1 MSEIR
6 IQEVQEGA
14 QLMDKLVELLTV
26 GTKWFSDKA
35 DAADLAILDKRIN
48 ERAAEGWELVTYDP
62 HHQRRH
68 RFRLLDIKDAIC
80 EELNTIS
87 VFCLPS
93 VTDSAKRRIPS
104 FRHAESV
111 P

>member
-48 ERAAEGWELVTYDP
+48 ERAAEGWELVTYDYMATSMQIKGP
-62 HHQRRH
+62 RCAVCAADAAARPGRRGA
-68 RFRLLDIKDAIC
+68 RLD
-80 EELNTIS
+80 
-87 VFCLPS
+87 V
-93 VTDSAKRRIPS
+93 
-104 FRHAESV
+104 
-111 P
+111 

>member
-6 IQEVQEGA
+6 IQEVQERA

-48 ERAAEGWELVTYDP
+48 ERAVEGWELVTYDYMATSM
-62 HHQRRH
+62 QIKGAFVIT
-68 RFRLLDIKDAIC
+68 FRK
-80 EELNTIS
+80 EKV
-87 VFCLPS
+87 VFLRKGLS
-93 VTDSAKRRIPS
+93 EYIGS
-104 FRHAESV
+104 
-111 P
+111 